1 MIARAGPAFR
11 RAAARVSLAAV
22 LLLPAGAAEAQEPP
36 GLHAALDRLAR
47 EGRFS
52 GAVVVRGA
60 RGERFARGYGHA
72 DPFARRP
79 FTPATLVDSASLAKP
94 VTAAAVLLLARE
106 GRLDLDAP
114 VIRYLPEYP
123 HRATTVR
130 HLLIHSAGL
139 DGDQSETALA
149 GRTNAQLLAG
159 IARRREPPA
168 FAPGSRFSY
177 CNFCYVALALLVERV
192 AGTFYLDI
200 VRDRLEVPRDAAL
213 RPARLADW
221 SGRAIGYRRL
231 PDGTLERADSYE
243 DEIFYG
249 AANLSISAA
258 GLARWGAEWWQ
269 PRLAPLR
276 PLVTAPALIAGHV
289 PGLSQGNWY
298 CAPDRRR
305 CHYLGHHEGFHHM
318 LYWDADR
325 RISVAMVSNNS
336 LAPALQQRLQ
346 RAIVAFVEGRGRDG
360 RHELES
366 PLPDVDAAP
375 GDYRLGTGERV
386 TVRAEG
392 ERRWLVRRGLAYPA
406 FPIGAGIRYV
416 PGLDAYLAAGPSGR
430 VRLLGLYEDLT
441 GTVLANPDCPPLAGA
456 VAVTGAPRLSRIVLK
471 SSV

>member
-1 MIARAGPAFR
+1 MIARAGREFR

-22 LLLPAGAAEAQEPP
+22 LLLPAGAAKAQEPP

-52 GAVVVRGA
+52 GAVVVRDA
-60 RGERFARGYGHA
+60 RGERFARGYGYA
-72 DPFARRP
+72 DPFTRRP
-79 FTPATLVDSASLAKP
+79 FTPAILMDSASLAKP

-114 VIRYLPEYP
+114 VVRYLPDYP
-123 HRATTVR
+123 HRETTVL
-130 HLLIHSAGL
+130 HLLSHSAGI
-139 DGDQSETALA
+139 DGDQSEAALA
-149 GRTNAQLLAG
+149 GKTNAQLLAG

-177 CNFCYVALALLVERV
+177 CNFCYIALAMLVERV
-192 AGTFYLDI
+192 AGAFYLDV
-200 VRDRLEVPRDAAL
+200 VRNRLGVPRDAAL
-213 RPARLADW
+213 RPARLAAW

-243 DEIFYG
+243 NEIFYG
-249 AANLSISAA
+249 AGNFSISAA
-258 GLARWGAEWWQ
+258 QLARWGALWWQ
-269 PRLAPLR
+269 SRLAPLR
-276 PLVTAPALIAGHV
+276 PLATAPALIAGQ
-289 PGLSQGNWY
+289 PSGLSRGNWY

-360 RHELES
+360 RRELES
-366 PLPDVDAAP
+366 PLPDAEVAP
-375 GDYRLGTGERV
+375 GDYRLPTGERM

-392 ERRWLVRRGLAYPA
+392 ARRWLVRRGLTYAA
-406 FPIGAGIRYV
+406 FPLAGGIRYV
-416 PGLDAYLAAGPSGR
+416 PGLDSYLAATPAGR
-430 VRLLGLYEDLT
+430 LRLLTLYEDRL
-441 GTVLANPDCPPLAGA
+441 GTPQR
-456 VAVTGAPRLSRIVLK
+456 PRR
-471 SSV
+471 